1 VVAKV
6 CCLLVWLW
14 ACGALHYRVG
24 LAPALAVVA
33 FLALPVVVL
42 RWPKFRLAVIATAV
56 VVVLWMAWLLAFST
70 QPDSQRQWWAGS
82 RRPAV
87 VRVDEA
93 ARKVS
98 IDNVRHFKW
107 QQRGRAVAS
116 YVFQTYYL
124 DRLDS
129 LDLIVV
135 PWRGSRRFAHTMLSF
150 GFGPERRVV
159 ISVEARRERGEK
171 FSVLAGAYKQLDLYY
186 QISSE
191 RDALTLRALDPDA
204 QIFAYPVKASP
215 EIIRELFVD
224 MARRTHELLDAP
236 EFYRPFG
243 GETCATKLFDHLGS
257 KRAALFPVRAGA
269 VLHALG
275 RMDTE
280 LDFRAASEQFS
291 IADKVREF
299 AEHPEFSKKIRE

>member
-1 VVAKV
+1 MV

-14 ACGALHYRVG
+14 ACGALHYRLG
-24 LAPALAVVA
+24 LAPALATFV
-33 FLALPVVVL
+33 FLALLGAAL
-42 RWPKFRLAVIATAV
+42 RWPKFRPWAIVTGL

-70 QPDSQRQWWAGS
+70 RPDSQRQWWAGS

-93 ARKVS
+93 AGKVS

-107 QQRGRAVAS
+107 QSRKRANAS

-135 PWRGSRRFAHTMLSF
+135 PWRGSRWFAHTMLSF

-191 RDALTLRALDPDA
+191 RDALTFRALDPDA
-204 QIFAYPVKASP
+204 QLVVYPVKASP
-215 EIIRELFVD
+215 EFIRGLFVD
-224 MARRTHELLDAP
+224 LARRAQTLLDAP

-243 GETCATKLFDHLGS
+243 GETCATELFDHLGS
-257 KRAALFPVRAGA
+257 KGVALFPARAGA
-269 VLHALG
+269 LLHALG
-275 RMDTE
+275 RMDTG
-280 LDFRAASEQFS
+280 LDFRAAGERFS
-291 IADKVREF
+291 LAHKVREF